1 MKFFIRF
8 QIKEVTFTK
17 NKVMGENIYLISY
30 EEFDDLKNSVWR
42 NMADKGDYDGA
53 IRYMKNY
60 LKVNLN
66 NLENYQIGAIYWHIG
81 QLYALNDNYDMA
93 IKFMSQTE
101 VSSSIDDNYKL
112 GTICFLKKKLSC
124 LKRCYNN
131 LKINDPSVSKDILKN
146 FILNFD
152 KSYKEVY

>member
-1 MKFFIRF
+1 M
-8 QIKEVTFTK
+8 E
-17 NKVMGENIYLISY
+17 ENIYLISY

-112 GTICFLKKKLSC
+112 GTICFLKKKLS
-124 LKRCYNN
+124 Y
-131 LKINDPSVSKDILKN
+131 
-146 FILNFD
+146 
-152 KSYKEVY
+152 Y